1 MRPGTLPLL
10 LCLLWMMTGCY
21 KVSDTIQPKID
32 YLAQESYLRQ
42 LPPTF
47 HSLSTEE
54 RREGWGKE
62 YLIAQK
68 FARELD
74 FYRAITTF
82 KRAEFLLPERE
93 QRRFEEIQY
102 QILLSYYLGKRYHEV
117 LQVFDRSHL
126 YNLNASFPAY
136 HDLLLILYESY
147 LKMGQRE
154 KSEYTLKIL
163 QHHYP
168 ETAKRVQLSTML
180 LEGNFEALKKEA
192 EEEPSIAPCVTALS
206 DNYYAKK
213 KSVSKAQWANALIPG
228 AGYLYV
234 GQKQSAI
241 TSFLLNTLF
250 IYAAAHFY
258 MKGNIAAGILTTS
271 FEMGW
276 YFGGI
281 YGAGEAAKQY
291 NEHLYAQ
298 QAYPILTHNRLFTVL
313 MLKYGF

>member
-1 MRPGTLPLL
+1 MA
-10 LCLLWMMTGCY
+10 GCY
-21 KVSDTIQPKID
+21 KVPDTIQPQID
-32 YLAQESYLRQ
+32 YLAQESYLKQ
-42 LPPTF
+42 LPPSF
-47 HSLSTEE
+47 GPLSIGERGEE
-54 RREGWGKE
+54 WGRE

-82 KRAEFLLPERE
+82 KRAEFLLPERA
-93 QRRFEEIQY
+93 QQRFEEIQY

-117 LQVFDRSHL
+117 VQFFDRSHL
-126 YNLNASFPAY
+126 YHLNASFPAY

-147 LKMGQRE
+147 LKVGQRE
-154 KSEYTLKIL
+154 KSDYTLQIL

-168 ETAKRVQLSTML
+168 ETAKRVQLSTVL
-180 LEGNFEALKKEA
+180 LEGDFKALKQEA
-192 EEEPSIAPCVTALS
+192 VEEPSIAPCAIALIN
-206 DNYYAKK
+206 NYHAKK
-213 KSVSKAQWANALIPG
+213 RSVSKAQWANALIPG

-234 GQKQSAI
+234 GQRQSAI

-250 IYAAAHFY
+250 IYAAVHFY
-258 MKGNIAAGILTTS
+258 TKGNVAAGILTTS

-291 NEHLYAQ
+291 NEHLYAR
-298 QAYPILTHNRLFTVL
+298 QAYPILTHNGLFPVL